1 MTVMVVY
8 GIGVQDDDICH
19 VRCGSAHDDVDMCG
33 VGVYMMVDLHQLPP
47 FPTSQMLTGGEL
59 FDKDKEITPKTMTR
73 SISTPDTKDIVVDT
87 QVEEQEQVQPVLD
100 EILQN
105 QNIVDEPQR
114 RSTRIRRP
122 ALSFDIYEFYLGK
135 VSFKDAF
142 RIIMALVAHYD
153 LKLHQMDVRTTFLN
167 GNLVE
172 KVYMLQPE
180 GFKKDGKDHFVCKLK
195 KSIHKLKQ
203 ASRQLYLKFDEV
215 ITSFGFVESKVDKC
229 IYLKIS
235 KNIGETSY
243 VLGIAIHKD
252 RSCHLLRLSHSA
264 YADQVL
270 NRFSM
275 LDCKNGDVS
284 VVKDDKL
291 NMAQC
296 LKNDVEREAMKA
308 IPYACAVGSLMY
320 AQVCTR
326 SNIAFAVGLLGGYL
340 SNLSK
345 DHC

>member
-1 MTVMVVY
+1 
-8 GIGVQDDDICH
+8 
-19 VRCGSAHDDVDMCG
+19 
-33 VGVYMMVDLHQLPP
+33 
-47 FPTSQMLTGGEL
+47 
-59 FDKDKEITPKTMTR
+59 
-73 SISTPDTKDIVVDT
+73 
-87 QVEEQEQVQPVLD
+87 
-100 EILQN
+100 
-105 QNIVDEPQR
+105 
-114 RSTRIRRP
+114 
-122 ALSFDIYEFYLGK
+122 
-135 VSFKDAF
+135 
-142 RIIMALVAHYD
+142 MALVAHYD

-235 KNIGETSY
+235 KSKFIFLVLYVDDILLANSDLRMLKETKKLLSRQFDMKDIGETSY

-270 NRFSM
+270 NRFFM
-275 LDCKNGDVS
+275 LDCKSGDVS

-296 LKNDVEREAMKA
+296 PKNDVEREAMKA

-326 SNIAFAVGLLGGYL
+326 SDIAFAVGLLGGYL